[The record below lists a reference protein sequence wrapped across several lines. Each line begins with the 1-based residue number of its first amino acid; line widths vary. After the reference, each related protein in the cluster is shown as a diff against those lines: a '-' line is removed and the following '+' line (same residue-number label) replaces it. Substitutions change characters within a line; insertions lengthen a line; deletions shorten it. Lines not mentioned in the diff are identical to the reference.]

1 MPRVTDRHGRPVSGQ
16 MSGLVEGKVTDNED
30 PSNMHRVKVEFPTLP
45 DAPES
50 YWARVVT
57 PMAGEKRGW
66 VTLPEVG
73 DEVLVAF
80 LHGDFNHAVVLGGLY
95 NGEDVPPYTNDDGDN
110 NLKVFQSRAGH
121 KVTFD
126 DTDGSERIEVIT
138 HNEAITII
146 YDGAN
151 QTISVACDGDI
162 IIDAGGN
169 FEVSCTDFTVSAT
182 GNVSVSA
189 TANLD
194 FKGTAQATVDGGTM
208 LVLTAAQTSIG

>member
-1 MPRVTDRHGRPVSGQ
+1 MP
-16 MSGLVEGKVTDNED
+16 GLVEAKVTDNED
-30 PSNMHRVKVEFPTLP
+30 PENMHRVKVEFPTLP

-80 LHGDFNHAVVLGGLY
+80 LHGDFNHAVVLGALY
-95 NGEDVPPYTNDDGDN
+95 NGTDVPPYTNDDGN
-110 NLKVFQSRAGH
+110 NDLKVFQSRAGH

-126 DTDGSERIEVIT
+126 DTSGSERIEVVT

-151 QTISVACDGDI
+151 QTLSVAAEAYNID
-162 IIDAGGN
+162 DAGGN
-169 FEVSCTDFTVSAT
+169 FEVSCADFTVSAT
-182 GNVSVSA
+182 QNVSVEA
-189 TANLD
+189 TMNLD
-194 FKGTAQATVDGGTM
+194 LKGTTQATVDGGTM